1 MSSRLFIILSLLLVV
16 LSTTGG
22 IRTDLRRAE
31 SFDMTNAGLQVIQ
44 VSAPIR
50 GTAMDLRTNHCLTN
64 VMFNASAG
72 STLIVDPSDPRHMVG
87 DTNFIYDLASNFFS
101 ASAGEVDSENAGETW
116 AQHIV
121 TGINCSQPNF
131 SETVGTYD
139 PSIAIDRAGEMYVT
153 IQPVFR
159 GHFPLYVVKSTDK
172 GLAWVLANS
181 GRPVFD
187 PQQLNVVSGKGS
199 IIVDNFPNSPHY
211 GTIYVVWIN
220 FVIGKNLVGGIA
232 ISRSTDQGTSFS
244 QPVQVSP
251 VPENESFVNPIPAIA
266 RDGTLYVSFASMTA
280 RPTVESYNPDYGQR
294 TEYVVKSMNGGMT
307 FTAPVEVTTSIERR
321 YENALFDSNPSQSFV
336 VNPTNGH
343 LLMAVERPAHVKY
356 ELPDNDVAIIADR
369 SDVAIYESADGGRT
383 WGIPQTAND
392 TPPNENETVFEPALA
407 VATNGLVAA
416 AFYDRRLPCPDK
428 PWILTNDVGKQNL
441 CMDTV
446 LQFYNDT
453 VALAQ
458 IGANI
463 RVTKYSWD
471 PMNPGSIGRTAGLNH
486 LWYLGDHFGLAMT
499 NTTAYPLF
507 DANFDLGDNPGH
519 NLQLFVAP
527 VNVTTKVLPTEQT
540 SSQTII
546 SQAQTV
552 SGRSQDS
559 LQFIAIVVF
568 AVAATTA
575 LISLKK
581 KGSIR

>member
-453 VALAQ
+453 VTLTQ
-458 IGANI
+458 IGVNI

-471 PMNPGSIGRTAGLNH
+471 PMNPGSMGRAAGLNH

-552 SGRSQDS
+552 SGGSQDS

>member
-294 TEYVVKSMNGGMT
+294 TEYVVKSMDGGMT

-321 YENALFDSNPSQSFV
+321 YENALFESNPSQSFV

-453 VALAQ
+453 VTLTQ
-458 IGANI
+458 IGVNI

-471 PMNPGSIGRTAGLNH
+471 PMNPGSMGRAAGLNH

-552 SGRSQDS
+552 SGGSQDS

>member
-72 STLIVDPSDPRHMVG
+72 STLIVDPSDPHHMVAT
-87 DTNFIYDLASNFFS
+87 TNFIYEFANNFFS
-101 ASAGEVDSENAGETW
+101 ASAGEVDSENAGDTW
-116 AQHIV
+116 VQHIV

-159 GHFPLYVVKSTDK
+159 GHFPLYVAKSTDK

-181 GRPVFD
+181 GRAVFD
-187 PQQLNVVSGKGS
+187 TQQLNVVSGKGS

-383 WGIPQTAND
+383 WSIPQTAND

-453 VALAQ
+453 VALTQ

-471 PMNPGSIGRTAGLNH
+471 PMNPGSMGRAAGLNH

-552 SGRSQDS
+552 SGGSQDS

>member
-1 MSSRLFIILSLLLVV
+1 MSSRLFIILSLLLV

-453 VALAQ
+453 VTLTQ
-458 IGANI
+458 IGVNI

-471 PMNPGSIGRTAGLNH
+471 PMNPGSMGRAAGLNH

-552 SGRSQDS
+552 SGGSQDS